1 MKNLSVAQLDP
12 IKLPLLKKLYKAHY
26 PSTKIKAGEVIYV
39 AELESKMV
47 GVTRFR
53 QIEDWQL
60 LTGMMVVTDQR
71 GKGIASEML
80 SQLETSYLDSNVYCF
95 AYSHLVDMYSSHG
108 FVSIPEDE
116 LPGSLKGLFSK
127 YSQTKAL
134 NCMQYQR

>member
-1 MKNLSVAQLDP
+1 MKNLSIAQLDP
-12 IKLPLLKKLYKAHY
+12 IKLPLLKKLYKLHY

-39 AELESKMV
+39 AELEGKIV

-60 LTGMMVVTDQR
+60 LTGMMVVTEER
-71 GKGIASEML
+71 EKGIAAEML
-80 SQLETSYLDSNVYCF
+80 EQLQTNYLDSKVYCF
-95 AYSHLVDMYSSHG
+95 AYSHLVDMYAKHG
-108 FVSIPEDE
+108 FVSIPENE

>member
-1 MKNLSVAQLDP
+1 MKNLSVTQIDP
-12 IKLPLLKKLYKAHY
+12 IKLPLLKKLYKLHY

-39 AELESKMV
+39 AEQDSRIV

-53 QIEDWQL
+53 QVEDWQL

-71 GKGIASEML
+71 GKGVAREML
-80 SQLETSYLDSNVYCF
+80 SVLETSYLDSNVYCF
-95 AYSHLVDMYSSHG
+95 AYSHLVDMYANHG
-108 FVSIPEDE
+108 FNTISDEE
-116 LPGSLKGLFSK
+116 LPGSLKGLFNR